1 MANDQSWRSPPPWLA
16 AMRATMV
23 RLVPAMLAWEILQL
37 PLFTLWR
44 DGTAREMAFAVLH
57 CTAGDALIALAALS
71 WALLLVG
78 SPHWPDLAFG
88 RVAAAT
94 VAIGLAYTGYSEWL
108 NVEVRGSW
116 AYAEA
121 MPRLPV
127 LGPGLAPLL
136 QWALVPPLALLG
148 ARRALRSK
156 PAST

>member
-1 MANDQSWRSPPPWLA
+1 MAHDRACPYPPRWLA

-44 DGTAREMAFAVLH
+44 DGTAREIAFAVLH
-57 CTAGDALIALAALS
+57 CTAGDALIAMAALS

-78 SPHWPDLAFG
+78 SPQWPDRGFG
-88 RVAAAT
+88 RVAVAT

-108 NVEVRGSW
+108 NVELRGSW

-127 LGPGLAPLL
+127 LGTGLAPLL
-136 QWALVPPLALLG
+136 QWALVPPLALIG

-156 PAST
+156 AAST